1 MTFACARRERLGLP
15 VVERNVEENLDVL
28 EAVERAEERS
38 ADYKKPDGCSVQPF
52 ERATSKTPASIEP
65 RSLPSCTDRQ
75 QQHSTRTEYNKM
87 PLFGPSKTPAER
99 MEEKERMQE
108 KEKERQMKKQARE
121 KDRERTGLERREKQ
135 LMADIKKEAKAGQ
148 NESAKIKARE
158 LVRTPPAN

>member
-1 MTFACARRERLGLP
+1 
-15 VVERNVEENLDVL
+15 
-28 EAVERAEERS
+28 
-38 ADYKKPDGCSVQPF
+38 
-52 ERATSKTPASIEP
+52 
-65 RSLPSCTDRQ
+65 
-75 QQHSTRTEYNKM
+75 M

-121 KDRERTGLERREKQ
+121 KVRELTAIERREKQ

-158 LVRTPPAN
+158 LVRTRGELAERGWDSSQTARDRLLARAASAPTAGRALA